1 MGFLKNRFLP
11 VTIMSLPFVAPTPTP
26 NASPG
31 LVTSS
36 SAINDDDILSYKV
49 SDLKQVAKQL
59 DIGSMQY
66 TK

>member
-11 VTIMSLPFVAPTPTP
+11 VTILSLQFVAPTPTP
-26 NASPG
+26 NASPIF
-31 LVTSS
+31 VSS
-36 SAINDDDILSYKV
+36 SSQSNDDDILSYKV